1 MTLAE
6 LRADNISHYDTDDDE
21 YYDDAS
27 AEEPVEDGRI
37 LVVDDD
43 PNAATLM
50 RRLIER
56 DGFSS
61 VDTAADG
68 RRALDMMRAHPPYVV
83 VLDVHLPHLDGY
95 AVLREIV
102 RSDESTGHPTGVLAV
117 SGDPTPATAQSML
130 WAGADDFLPRP
141 FDSAEFT
148 TRVRRLANRTRS
160 LRGALA
166 YSQFLEHR
174 AAPADELGGLR
185 GTRTTL
191 RPPRSIR
198 ASKLIDVLS
207 SRRGAN
213 S

>member
-6 LRADNISHYDTDDDE
+6 LRTATGSLFDTDDDE

-27 AEEPVEDGRI
+27 VEEPVEDGRI

-61 VDTAADG
+61 VATAGDG
-68 RRALDMMRAHPPYVV
+68 LRALDMMREHPPHVV
-83 VLDVHLPHLDGY
+83 VLDVHLPHVDGY

-102 RSDESTGHPTGVLAV
+102 RSDEHTGHPTGVLAV
-117 SGDPTPATAQSML
+117 SGDPTPSTAQAML

-148 TRVRRLANRTRS
+148 MRVRRLADRTRS

-166 YSQFLEHR
+166 YTQFLER
-174 AAPADELGGLR
+174 RVRGLS
-185 GTRTTL
+185 G
-191 RPPRSIR
+191 S
-198 ASKLIDVLS
+198 
-207 SRRGAN
+207 
-213 S
+213 